1 MAKAIQF
8 VQDGVRLD
16 YTNGGNA
23 EIKYMDIVPG
33 TGKIFIAAE
42 DIAVGATGSVYA
54 EGVFELPAKAEAM
67 TFGQAVY
74 YSTAD
79 GITTTGTN
87 NVAAGY
93 VVAAKAQAATTAL
106 VKINA

>member
-16 YTNGGNA
+16 YTNGGDA

-33 TGKIFIAAE
+33 TNRIFVAAE

-54 EGVFELPAKAEAM
+54 EGVFELPAKTEAM
-67 TFGQAVY
+67 TLGQAVY
-74 YSTAD
+74 FSTTD
-79 GITTTGTN
+79 NITTANTG

-93 VVAAKAQAATTAL
+93 VVAAKAQSATTAL
-106 VKINA
+106 IKINA